1 MKPFGY
7 VILIALLS
15 LGPLVFLAKYL
26 AGQGTETIDQELKAL
41 GAVMLEEPVSL
52 NFDSF
57 VDHERRPFGQ
67 DQFAGRWSFI
77 YFGFTRCPDFCPLT
91 LSILAKAES
100 AVLAE
105 DRKIDAATFQG
116 LLLTIDP
123 ARDKP
128 ENLAPYVK
136 TFSERFSGV
145 WSADGVEQLAG
156 KVDVTFEKVDMDNG
170 SYMFD
175 HSSNI
180 VIVGPRSRYIGYIKR
195 PHSAEQIAQIF
206 DLLEK
211 KQLTQ

>member
-7 VILIALLS
+7 VILIALFS
-15 LGPLVFLAKYL
+15 LGPLLFLAKYL
-26 AGQGTETIDQELKAL
+26 PGQSNEAIDEELKVL

-52 NFDSF
+52 DLDGF

-67 DQFAGRWSFI
+67 DQFAGKWSFI

-100 AVLAE
+100 ALLAE
-105 DRKIDAATFQG
+105 DRKTDAVPFQG
-116 LLLTIDP
+116 LLVTIDP

-128 ENLAPYVK
+128 ENLGPYVK

-145 WSADGVEQLAG
+145 WSADGVDSLAR
-156 KVDVTFEKVDMDNG
+156 KVDVIFEQVEMDNG

-175 HSSNI
+175 HTSNI

-206 DLLEK
+206 ELLGK
-211 KQLTQ
+211 KNS